1 MGEKDISEKTLLSY
15 NDVFSD
21 IINALIFNGED
32 RVTEDDLEE
41 AQTFSQYKA
50 DDSRLHEE
58 ERDVSKY
65 WNNTGFRIACFGMEN
80 QSDPDRDMPLR
91 VIGYD
96 GAAYRSQL
104 LDNVDNNGKPATGK
118 QRFPVVSLVLYY
130 GTKSWNKLKLSDCM
144 EIPDGIGTFFKDYS
158 INLFEIAKLPMETV
172 NKFKSDFRVVAEFFV
187 MTADKNA
194 DYTPTPQTIKH
205 VDAVLKFLR
214 VMTNDSM
221 IDEIYATSLK
231 GTERRAKMESYF
243 TVLYNR
249 GKESGEAEGKEI
261 GKEIG
266 KAIGSDEHLVRLIC
280 RKLRRMMSI
289 PQIARE
295 VEEDE
300 IRVKLICDIAERFA
314 PDYDEQKVFEAV
326 QKELLSV

>member
-21 IINALIFNGED
+21 IINVLVFNGES
-32 RVTEDDLEE
+32 RVGENDLEE
-41 AQTFSQYKA
+41 AQSFSQYKA
-50 DDSRLHEE
+50 DDGRLHEE

-80 QSDPDRDMPLR
+80 QTAPDGDMPLR

-104 LDNVDNNGKPATGK
+104 LDDADDNGKTANRK
-118 QRFPVVSLVLYY
+118 QRYPVVSLVLYY
-130 GTKSWNKLKLSDCM
+130 GTRSWNRLKLSDCM
-144 EIPDGIGTFFKDYS
+144 EIPEGIGEFFKDYS
-158 INLFEIAKLPMETV
+158 INLFEIAKLPIETV
-172 NKFKSDFRVVAEFFV
+172 SKFKSDFRVVAEFFV

-194 DYTPTPQTIKH
+194 DYVPTSQTIKH

-221 IDEIYATSLK
+221 IEEIYATSLK
-231 GTERRAKMESYF
+231 GTERREKMESYF

-249 GKESGEAEGKEI
+249 GKACGKEI

-266 KAIGSDEHLVRLIC
+266 KDECLVGQIC

-300 IRVKLICDIAERFA
+300 TRVQLICDIAEQYA

-326 QKELLSV
+326 QKELQDA

>member
-21 IINALIFNGED
+21 IINVLLFNGES
-32 RVTEDDLEE
+32 RVRENDLEE
-41 AQTFSQYKA
+41 AQSFSQYKA
-50 DDSRLHEE
+50 DDGRLHEE

-80 QSDPDRDMPLR
+80 QTDPDRDMPLR

-104 LDNVDNNGKPATGK
+104 LNDVDDNGKSANIK

-130 GTKSWNKLKLSDCM
+130 GTKSWNRLKLSDCM
-144 EIPDGIGTFFKDYS
+144 EIPEGIGDFFKDYS
-158 INLFEIAKLPMETV
+158 INLFEIAKLPIETV
-172 NKFKSDFRVVAEFFV
+172 SKFKSDFRVVAEFFV

-194 DYTPTPQTIKH
+194 DYVPTAQKIKH

-231 GTERRAKMESYF
+231 GTERREKMESYF

-249 GKESGEAEGKEI
+249 GKVAGEEKE
-261 GKEIG
+261 K
-266 KAIGSDEHLVRLIC
+266 VRLIC
-280 RKLRRMMSI
+280 RKLRRMMSVS
-289 PQIARE
+289 QIAQE
-295 VEEDE
+295 IEEDE
-300 IRVKLICDIAERFA
+300 IRVKLICDIAEQFA

-326 QKELLSV
+326 QKELMDA